1 MIKDYTETNSS
12 LLQKA
17 ADGDESAR
25 EELITRNMGLVH
37 SVVRR
42 FIGRGHETED
52 LFQIG
57 CIGLIR
63 AVERFD
69 PSFGVQFSTYAVPMI
84 IGEIK
89 RFIRDDGIIKV
100 SRSLKTIAAQA
111 AQIRDRVTKDT
122 GREPSVSELASE
134 LGISPAELAAALDSQ
149 QPPQS
154 LYITTDDGSSEGK
167 PLIDRLEC
175 DDDPVGEMLSRLL
188 LRQTLSSFGERDRKL
203 IYLRYYRH
211 QTQTQVAEQ
220 LGISQVQ
227 VSRLEKK
234 ILLKMREK
242 IEDA

>member
-134 LGISPAELAAALDSQ
+134 LGISPAELAAAIDSQ

-154 LYITTDDGSSEGK
+154 L
-167 PLIDRLEC
+167 
-175 DDDPVGEMLSRLL
+175 
-188 LRQTLSSFGERDRKL
+188 
-203 IYLRYYRH
+203 
-211 QTQTQVAEQ
+211 
-220 LGISQVQ
+220 
-227 VSRLEKK
+227 
-234 ILLKMREK
+234 
-242 IEDA
+242 

>member
-100 SRSLKTIAAQA
+100 SRSLKNIAAQA
-111 AQIRDRVTKDT
+111 AQIRDRVTKAT
-122 GREPSVSELASE
+122 GREPSVSELADE

-167 PLIDRLEC
+167 PLIDRLESE
-175 DDDPVGEMLSRLL
+175 DDPVDEMLSRLL

-203 IYLRYYRH
+203 IYLRYYQHR
-211 QTQTQVAEQ
+211 TQTQVAEQ

-242 IEDA
+242 LEDA